1 MSTMH
6 ELNEWI
12 TLDEYRSMTST
23 LTDAWSVIEMA
34 ATSTT
39 NYYSGTSGMATGDHP
54 EWMYSAWDNYG
65 TYMTPPYETTTTGG
79 DTWTVSETTQI
90 IYPSQPSSTVTYTIR
105 NEELEKLK
113 EKIKGLT
120 EALVKFCRDLGNGLD
135 DHDRQQIKR
144 IVCQLLD
151 VEMAELDE
159 LIKERE
165 RGDGSREE
173 RRLKP
178 RGLGLEKGRL

>member
-65 TYMTPPYETTTTGG
+65 AYMTPPYETTTTGG
-79 DTWTVSETTQI
+79 DTWTVHVPAAAPDPI
-90 IYPSQPSSTVTYTIR
+90 ATVI
-105 NEELEKLK
+105 
-113 EKIKGLT
+113 
-120 EALVKFCRDLGNGLD
+120 A
-135 DHDRQQIKR
+135 
-144 IVCQLLD
+144 LD
-151 VEMAELDE
+151 VEGMPALA
-159 LIKERE
+159 K
-165 RGDGSREE
+165 
-173 RRLKP
+173 
-178 RGLGLEKGRL
+178 